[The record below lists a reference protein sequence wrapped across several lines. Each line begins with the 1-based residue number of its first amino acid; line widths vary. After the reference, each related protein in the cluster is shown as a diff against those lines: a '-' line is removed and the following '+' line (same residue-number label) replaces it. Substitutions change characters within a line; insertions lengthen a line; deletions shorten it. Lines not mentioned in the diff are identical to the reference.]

1 MKIFPCLILIF
12 LFFQQKKYPGNQLLQ
27 EQGILLGACLTC
39 KELVGVNWRVSDCE
53 ELVVAIAGDVV
64 NDL

>member
-1 MKIFPCLILIF
+1 MLRLIPPHSSTSGRNVTNYFMYLEGGR
-12 LFFQQKKYPGNQLLQ
+12 L
-27 EQGILLGACLTC
+27 
-39 KELVGVNWRVSDCE
+39 WRASDCE

>member
-1 MKIFPCLILIF
+1 VP
-12 LFFQQKKYPGNQLLQ
+12 
-27 EQGILLGACLTC
+27 
-39 KELVGVNWRVSDCE
+39 DCE